1 VAIRPTASGSPS
13 TAIAFLLLVA
23 VAVSVI
29 APLLDHHAAERQ
41 PKHSHLVIGLVA
53 DGVRALASH
62 GHGYEQPHSHSP
74 MGRSQAA
81 PRSSD
86 GLQVVVISGGEG
98 ASAYAGIGAESFLMP
113 QWQALSMVVFYSAVL
128 IWAAR
133 TLVEAIVPVPK
144 VPPRAYF
151 SLAPS

>member
-1 VAIRPTASGSPS
+1 MAIRQTAISSPS
-13 TAIAFLLLVA
+13 AAIAFLLLVA

-29 APLLDHHAAERQ
+29 APLLDHHAAERD
-41 PKHSHLVIGLVA
+41 PGHSHLVIGPVA
-53 DGVRALASH
+53 DGASALASH
-62 GHGYEQPHSHSP
+62 GHGYEHPHSHSP

-81 PRSSD
+81 LQSSD
-86 GLQVVVISGGEG
+86 GLQVVAISGGEG
-98 ASAYAGIGAESFLMP
+98 ASASAGIGAESFLMP

-151 SLAPS
+151 RLAPS